1 MYTIDKEYLKALKK
15 RINGE
20 RETLINESCN
30 DNEETLEKNDAR
42 IVCLER
48 IARNVQNV
56 LSDMVLLEMAEKVED
71 DCQEQVG
78 DIFNMVVKWSRP
90 QILK

>member
-20 RETLINESCN
+20 REILINESCNN
-30 DNEETLEKNDAR
+30 DNEETLENNDAR

-56 LSDMVLLEMAEKVED
+56 LSDMVLLEMAEKAED
-71 DCQEQVG
+71 NGQEQADMYSNEYDVL
-78 DIFNMVVKWSRP
+78 N
-90 QILK
+90 

>member
-1 MYTIDKEYLKALKK
+1 MVNVKVSLM
-15 RINGE
+15 N
-20 RETLINESCN
+20 
-30 DNEETLEKNDAR
+30 LEKNDAR

-71 DCQEQVG
+71 NGQE
-78 DIFNMVVKWSRP
+78 
-90 QILK
+90 

>member
-1 MYTIDKEYLKALKK
+1 MYTIDKGYLKTLKT

-20 RETLINESCN
+20 REIIINESCNN
-30 DNEETLEKNDAR
+30 DNEETLEKYDAR

-48 IARNVQNV
+48 IARNVQNI

-71 DCQEQVG
+71 NGQEQADMYSNEYDVL
-78 DIFNMVVKWSRP
+78 N
-90 QILK
+90 

>member
-30 DNEETLEKNDAR
+30 NDNEETLENNDAR

-56 LSDMVLLEMAEKVED
+56 LSDMVLLEMVEKVED

-78 DIFNMVVKWSRP
+78 DIFNIVVKWSRP
-90 QILK
+90 Q

>member
-30 DNEETLEKNDAR
+30 NDNEETLEKNDAR

-48 IARNVQNV
+48 IARNVQNI

-71 DCQEQVG
+71 NGQEQLG
-78 DIFNMVVKWSRP
+78 DIFNMVVKQSRP
-90 QILK
+90 Q

>member
-30 DNEETLEKNDAR
+30 NNNEETLEKNDAR

-56 LSDMVLLEMAEKVED
+56 LSDMVLLELAEESENEEEK
-71 DCQEQVG
+71 
-78 DIFNMVVKWSRP
+78 
-90 QILK
+90 